1 MKRKVKWSGKLIILA
16 SASPR
21 RMQLLQEWGV
31 PHQIKI
37 GFCRELTQRDAPYF
51 TARELTQINALI
63 KAKAVAE
70 KVENR
75 WILAADTVVVL
86 NRKILGK
93 PKNLKAAYNML
104 CQLSGQVHEVI
115 SSVLVLKRK
124 KKKIMG
130 YLSYEI
136 SQVRFHSL
144 KPKQI
149 RHYLKQV
156 HVLDKAGAYAV
167 QEKGGCLIRA
177 ICGSRSNVM
186 GLPKRE
192 TLRLLR
198 CIL

>member
-1 MKRKVKWSGKLIILA
+1 MKRKVKWNRELIILA

-21 RMQLLQEWGV
+21 RTQLLQEWRIS
-31 PHQIKI
+31 HEIQIAR
-37 GFCRELTQRDAPYF
+37 CRELTQRDAPYF
-51 TARELTQINALI
+51 TARELTQVNAFI

-70 KVENR
+70 KMENR
-75 WILAADTVVVL
+75 WVLAADTVVIW
-86 NRKILGK
+86 NGKILGK

-104 CQLSGQVHEVI
+104 CQLSGHVHEVI

-136 SQVRFHSL
+136 SQVKFHSL

-156 HVLDKAGAYAV
+156 HVLDKAGAYAA
-167 QEKGGCLIRA
+167 QEKGECLIRA
-177 ICGSRSNVM
+177 IRGSRSNVI